1 MNDYNINV
9 NYSVGQTYPE
19 TSPKHDIRV
28 TERFTVPNT
37 GIRGLKGRRS
47 IGNFP
52 VKTGTVV
59 AISTKVNRYVGELTE
74 NRIAQRKMQI
84 GIISTSIGLLAMKNP
99 YSAAAV
105 GAYYVADKAISYQI
119 KVTKENISADFMR
132 TLSGGTYNARG

>member
-9 NYSVGQTYPE
+9 NYNIGQTYPE
-19 TSPKHDIRV
+19 TSPKHEMRV

-52 VKTGTVV
+52 VKTGTTI
-59 AISTKVNRYVGELTE
+59 ALSTKVNRYVGELTE
-74 NRIAQRKMQI
+74 NRITQRKVQI
-84 GIISTSIGLLAMKNP
+84 GIVSTSIGLLALKNP
-99 YSAAAV
+99 AAAATV
-105 GAYYVADKAISYQI
+105 GAYYFGDKAISYQI